1 MPLIDRD
8 KFTKEVDKLTSDVSK
23 ELLMQLLRAIEI
35 LDVTT
40 DELDDRIAELEGE
53 DIGDLEEDIEEDDEE
68 GKPAA

>member
-53 DIGDLEEDIEEDDEE
+53 ELEELPEDDIEEEHKAE
-68 GKPAA
+68 

>member
-1 MPLIDRD
+1 MPLIDRE

-53 DIGDLEEDIEEDDEE
+53 DIGDLEEDIEEGDEG

>member
-1 MPLIDRD
+1 MPLIDRE

-53 DIGDLEEDIEEDDEE
+53 DISDADDDIDEGDEE